1 MFGEVCGKALLRIGI
16 FLVKFRATFLHTC
29 IILLGRSPQVYTKLH
44 KFLGS
49 FAVKRHSPKD
59 GHFGGD
65 YSSLFLESPLKKSPA
80 NLFISVI
87 LAIIA
92 KSPELNGCT
101 AWNLKQRIGDFQPF
115 PFFKGL
121 KSSSN

>member
-1 MFGEVCGKALLRIGI
+1 MFGEVGGKALLRIGI

-29 IILLGRSPQVYTKLH
+29 IILLGRSPQVYTKLR

-65 YSSLFLESPLKKSPA
+65 DSSLFLESPLKKSPEIYIYPFC
-80 NLFISVI
+80 NISHHRKI
-87 LAIIA
+87 TRNEWMYHLEPQT
-92 KSPELNGCT
+92 KN
-101 AWNLKQRIGDFQPF
+101 W
-115 PFFKGL
+115 
-121 KSSSN
+121 